1 VIKVIPLLVYQV
13 KKYDIQQLKES
24 TRDAVD
30 TVTQKDFNTFGQGLN
45 IVYLLVVPPRV
56 PTLVSTRVG
65 TNKNT

>member
-1 VIKVIPLLVYQV
+1 LIKVIPHLVYQV
-13 KKYDIQQLKES
+13 KNYDIQQLKEG

-45 IVYLLVVPPRV
+45 IVFLLVEPPSV

-65 TNKNT
+65 TSKNI